1 MKHSAILFLFLA
13 GCTPSPMDKAK
24 QDFVCRN
31 NGGVY
36 SYSVVNLANC
46 RDGTNIDNWTS
57 AILTKEFYPKDE
69 VK

>member
-1 MKHSAILFLFLA
+1 MKYLAISFLLLS

-36 SYSVVNLANC
+36 SYSVVEIANC